1 MTLLRAWDLQEPVEV
16 RPVTAGTNNTSYFIG
31 DDFVLRI
38 HRNKGFLDYEHAVLR
53 ALRGLSFAV
62 PVPVPTVDGQSVVEG
77 ELDGQVVLAS
87 LARRIPGEHPQR
99 GNVVQAEVCGR
110 AYAELDRALAELDP
124 AVLPPRAE
132 WDRNLERVHPR
143 VSSLPEVIARLPDA
157 RRQQVASVLLRVGNG
172 RSCRGRS
179 STGVAA

>member
-1 MTLLRAWDLQEPVEV
+1 MRLLRVWDLREPVQV
-16 RPVTAGTNNTSYFIG
+16 RPVTAGTNNTSYYLG

-38 HRNKGFLDYEHAVLR
+38 HKNKGFLEYEHAVLR

-99 GNVVQAEVCGR
+99 GNVVQAEICGS
-110 AYAELDRALAELDP
+110 AHAELDRVRRAAQTVMTIL
-124 AVLPPRAE
+124 PRACE
-132 WDRNLERVHPR
+132 V
-143 VSSLPEVIARLPDA
+143 VSWRT
-157 RRQQVASVLLRVGNG
+157 ASGASGNE
-172 RSCRGRS
+172 
-179 STGVAA
+179 